1 VTETS
6 VQGPEAQAVIDL
18 VKQFRRL
25 SDPASDPDAAVRAK
39 IEDFLH
45 RHLVR
50 NGSEGTNEDEAQAAL
65 SGEIESTPRQWPDDP
80 VRLARLLVEVFD
92 EARSDCR
99 RRYPRPRNWCA
110 WALRTGARWKS
121 STPRCPANFRTLRP
135 NENVAAWRTE
145 TAVWQ
150 ALRDRVDAR
159 KLHIC
164 QNRIAIVEASNHCA
178 VLQIKRSKTAE
189 RLR

>member
-50 NGSEGTNEDEAQAAL
+50 KGSEGTNEDEAQAAL
-65 SGEIESTPRQWPDDP
+65 SGEIESMPGQWPDDP
-80 VRLARLLVEVFD
+80 VRLPRQLVEVFD
-92 EARSDCR
+92 DGS
-99 RRYPRPRNWCA
+99 
-110 WALRTGARWKS
+110 LRLPATLSPPAQLVCLG
-121 STPRCPANFRTLRP
+121 TENRCPVEVIDAALSRQFRR
-135 NENVAAWRTE
+135 
-145 TAVWQ
+145 
-150 ALRDRVDAR
+150 
-159 KLHIC
+159 
-164 QNRIAIVEASNHCA
+164 
-178 VLQIKRSKTAE
+178 
-189 RLR
+189 